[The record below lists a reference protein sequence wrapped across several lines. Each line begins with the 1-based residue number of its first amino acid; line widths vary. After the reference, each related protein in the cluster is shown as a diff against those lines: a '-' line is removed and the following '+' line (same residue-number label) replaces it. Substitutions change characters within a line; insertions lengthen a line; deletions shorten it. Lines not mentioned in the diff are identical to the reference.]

1 MSTYVMR
8 TGCDVY
14 NKIMSTY
21 VMRTGSVSGE
31 NLISAMT
38 LVAPMLERSASSGIP
53 SSKTSGTT
61 KR

>member
-14 NKIMSTY
+14 EMSTY
-21 VMRTGSVSGE
+21 VMSTGSVSGE

-38 LVAPMLERSASSGIP
+38 LVATMLERSASSGIP
-53 SSKTSGTT
+53 SSKTSGTI